1 MALFVVLAST
11 VAARVTSLIGG
22 HRTVA
27 AGVLLMVVGLL
38 LFARL
43 GAGASFA
50 ALIPGFA
57 VFGIGIGLM
66 NVPLTTAVLDG
77 LPAEHAGIASA
88 LLNNS
93 REVAGLLGITV
104 IGAVLRAQQG
114 ISLRA
119 GASAPQ
125 AFLDGYHA
133 GLWVT
138 IGQSPASWP
147 CLVRRSR
154 LKGLPPTRRDCGI
167 PGRNAVDEPSTPF
180 YGGRWPIDRLCLR

>member
-1 MALFVVLAST
+1 
-11 VAARVTSLIGG
+11 
-22 HRTVA
+22 
-27 AGVLLMVVGLL
+27 MVVGLL

-43 GAGASFA
+43 GAGASFT
-50 ALIPGFA
+50 ALLPGFA

-77 LPAEHAGIASA
+77 MPAEHSGIASA

-93 REVAGLLGITV
+93 RELAGLLGITV

-114 ISLRA
+114 ISLRG

-138 IGQSPASWP
+138 IGLLAAGVVVSYVSLRPRAKTPAEVTAIPVAEPASMAQA
-147 CLVRRSR
+147 
-154 LKGLPPTRRDCGI
+154 D
-167 PGRNAVDEPSTPF
+167 
-180 YGGRWPIDRLCLR
+180 